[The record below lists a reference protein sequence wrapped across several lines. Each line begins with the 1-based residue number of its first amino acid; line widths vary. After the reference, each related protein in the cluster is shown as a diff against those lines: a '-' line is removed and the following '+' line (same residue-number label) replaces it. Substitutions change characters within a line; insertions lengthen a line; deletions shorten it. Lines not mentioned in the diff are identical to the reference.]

1 MKFTKRETW
10 ERWYSDLPI
19 PERWT
24 NISYRYDELP
34 SFKTP
39 TGYQVWI
46 SSPDP
51 KTRRANASGLLK
63 SDPTPARFA
72 VMYITE
78 LDCELFDE
86 PTCFCSDSF
95 EEVLNHVSNEEK

>member
-10 ERWYSDLPI
+10 ERWVSDLPI

-46 SSPDP
+46 SSPNP
-51 KTRRANASGLLK
+51 RTRRMNASGLLK
-63 SDPTPARFA
+63 
-72 VMYITE
+72 V
-78 LDCELFDE
+78 FDE

-95 EEVLNHVSNEEK
+95 EEVLNYVSNEEK

>member
-1 MKFTKRETW
+1 MRS
-10 ERWYSDLPI
+10 ERSEWKNYYKDLDI
-19 PERWT
+19 PKNWT
-24 NISYRYDELP
+24 NISYCYDELP

-46 SSPDP
+46 SSPNSR
-51 KTRRANASGLLK
+51 TRRANASGLLK

-78 LDCELFDE
+78 LDCEALDE